1 MKRISILLILIIIL
15 VFNISLVIVN
25 GDTINTNEYDAY
37 KIYDS
42 STKVIIDDN
51 QVVPDVANI
60 LLISEDGNYIVS
72 VTKEERNKLK
82 EYKIIGY
89 SVDGKNYI
97 YNSGNKLISNINYYT
112 FKGKNVKI
120 PYFSLLVIAFSI
132 LILTCLTEVE
142 CNFWDSV
149 IMLVV
154 TLIISYFAFKYIF
167 PNVMPNAIKAWMKMK
182 IKTEVTYYIEPK
194 GIITN

>member
-1 MKRISILLILIIIL
+1 MKKISILLISILLIILNLTTIYADE
-15 VFNISLVIVN
+15 ISIEEVYN
-25 GDTINTNEYDAY
+25 D
-37 KIYDS
+37 KS
-42 STKVIIDDN
+42 KVIINDN
-51 QVVPDVANI
+51 ESIPDGANI
-60 LLISEDGNYIVS
+60 LLISENGNYILS

-89 SVDGKNYI
+89 SVDGKNCI

-149 IMLVV
+149 IMLIV

-167 PNVMPNAIKAWMKMK
+167 PNVIPNAIKAWMKMK

>member
-1 MKRISILLILIIIL
+1 MKKISILLISILLIILNLTTIYADE
-15 VFNISLVIVN
+15 ISIEEVYN
-25 GDTINTNEYDAY
+25 D
-37 KIYDS
+37 KS
-42 STKVIIDDN
+42 KVIINDN
-51 QVVPDVANI
+51 ESIPDGANI
-60 LLISEDGNYIVS
+60 LLISENGNYIVS
-72 VTKEERNKLK
+72 VAKEERNKLK

-149 IMLVV
+149 IMLIV

-167 PNVMPNAIKAWMKMK
+167 PNVIPNAIKAWMKMK

>member
-1 MKRISILLILIIIL
+1 MKKISILLISILLIILNLTTIYADE
-15 VFNISLVIVN
+15 ISIEEVYN
-25 GDTINTNEYDAY
+25 D
-37 KIYDS
+37 KS
-42 STKVIIDDN
+42 KVIINDN
-51 QVVPDVANI
+51 ESIPDGANI
-60 LLISEDGNYIVS
+60 LLISENGNYIVS
-72 VTKEERNKLK
+72 VAKEERNKLK

-149 IMLVV
+149 IMLIV

-167 PNVMPNAIKAWMKMK
+167 PNVISNAIKAWMKMK

>member
-1 MKRISILLILIIIL
+1 MKKISILLISILLIILNLTTIYADE
-15 VFNISLVIVN
+15 ISIEEVYN
-25 GDTINTNEYDAY
+25 D
-37 KIYDS
+37 KS
-42 STKVIIDDN
+42 KVIINDN
-51 QVVPDVANI
+51 ESIPDGANI
-60 LLISEDGNYIVS
+60 LLISENGNYIVS

-167 PNVMPNAIKAWMKMK
+167 PNVIPNAIKAWMKKK

-194 GIITN
+194 GIIEN

>member
-1 MKRISILLILIIIL
+1 MKKISILLISILLIIL
-15 VFNISLVIVN
+15 NLT
-25 GDTINTNEYDAY
+25 TIYADEVSIEEVYND
-37 KIYDS
+37 KS
-42 STKVIIDDN
+42 KVIINDN
-51 QVVPDVANI
+51 ESIPDGANI
-60 LLISEDGNYIVS
+60 LLISENGNYIVS

-167 PNVMPNAIKAWMKMK
+167 PNVIPNAIKAWMKKK

-194 GIITN
+194 GIIEN